1 MKVENWKKGVA
12 TAVLT
17 STLLTG
23 CGSNGDGNVKNNRND
38 NYITLAIVLV
48 DNTATIMEV
57 GYYHVSGGYTFIDYS
72 NGTSIAGSN
81 IMIVKGF
88 KEYSEVEEFARS
100 LVGEDGEVNYY
111 DPGKVYTRTR

>member
-1 MKVENWKKGVA
+1 MKVENLKKGVA
-12 TAVLT
+12 TVVLT

-23 CGSNGDGNVKNNRND
+23 CGSNGDVKSNHND
-38 NYITLAIVLV
+38 NYITLAIVFV